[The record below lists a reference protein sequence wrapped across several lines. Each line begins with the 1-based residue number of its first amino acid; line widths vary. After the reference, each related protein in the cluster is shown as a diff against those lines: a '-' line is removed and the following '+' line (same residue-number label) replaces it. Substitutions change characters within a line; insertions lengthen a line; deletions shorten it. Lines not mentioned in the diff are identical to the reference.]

1 MAAGRHTIFP
11 QSIHSLTFL
20 IDYFILPSLT
30 LFSFDGLSYIGS
42 STTSA
47 HLLASILVYS
57 NFPTVTQDKLSHLL
71 KPYFQQLLLLIL
83 SSAKDI
89 TLGSLPSPTST
100 FSSLS
105 DQSLQ
110 IHTFVSSIKK
120 KNFRILLPQTSGAPF
135 LFAAK
140 FLRVLDIHFL
150 QFFPCHTFHTHFN
163 QDFLHH
169 STRIIFVKVTND
181 LHVHSL
187 IQ

>member
-83 SSAKDI
+83 SPAKDI

-120 KNFRILLPQTSGAPF
+120 KIFVSYFPRHLELHFSLQQSSSEF
-135 LFAAK
+135 LIFTFFSSSLA
-140 FLRVLDIHFL
+140 IHFIPTSIRIFSITPPEL
-150 QFFPCHTFHTHFN
+150 FLLRLPMTSMFFH
-163 QDFLHH
+163 
-169 STRIIFVKVTND
+169 
-181 LHVHSL
+181 
-187 IQ
+187 